1 VPGPFYQEPIVP
13 SPIRPGLQ
21 NQEPVVNGPYISQQ
35 YELNRARR
43 MALERE
49 LEELKAESSRGKQV
63 LDSLDD
69 KIRSLREQVERQRML
84 KPRHCSSCQTVS
96 LQVDAAAQSLLGS
109 AGHVART
116 LLRDPNANRMELLAT
131 VLRYVE
137 PVKHLDPDLEELYA
151 QATARLQGG
160 TGTLPAPALNDR
172 MRWAQGSTEP
182 MASPGGYFPAE
193 PSAYFPAEPSTH
205 FPAEPSTE
213 YESGDGPFAA
223 NGVVGTLCAAVRD
236 DTQLRA
242 EAEGHQGMFMEFS
255 PVIFKRRAVMG
266 GALQYLVK
274 VQVGHSKAIH
284 LLITTMP
291 GSEPPILER
300 LKLDVGPSTPL
311 DYF

>member
-1 VPGPFYQEPIVP
+1 VD
-13 SPIRPGLQ
+13 
-21 NQEPVVNGPYISQQ
+21 GPYISQQ
-35 YELNRARR
+35 YELNRDRR

-49 LEELKAESSRGKQV
+49 LEELKAESARGKQV
-63 LDSLDD
+63 LDNLDD

-84 KPRHCSSCQTVS
+84 KPRHCNSCETVS

-116 LLRDPNANRMELLAT
+116 LLRDPNANRLELLAT

-160 TGTLPAPALNDR
+160 TGSPALDDG
-172 MRWAQGSTEP
+172 MRWPQGPTEP

-193 PSAYFPAEPSTH
+193 PGAYFPAEPSTY
-205 FPAEPSTE
+205 FPAEPSTG

-223 NGVVGTLCAAVRD
+223 NGLVGTLCAAVRD
-236 DTQLRA
+236 DAQLRA
-242 EAEGHQGMFMEFS
+242 EAGGHHGMFMEFS
-255 PVIFKRRAVMG
+255 PVSFKRRAVG
-266 GALQYLVK
+266 GGVLQYLVK

-291 GSEPPILER
+291 GSEPPILEG